1 MLAELTDSFGIQ
13 LTIDQDP
20 QQAGSSQNRPRGSA
34 LPPMDAPNA
43 SAVLD
48 SASADAIRP
57 PTRRGPDQGTTNGSF
72 PSPASDELPQASMLA
87 DTVSLLQLDGSSI
100 QGDEGFTVDKRRH
113 SA

>member
-1 MLAELTDSFGIQ
+1 MLAKLTDSFGIQ

-20 QQAGSSQNRPRGSA
+20 QQAGSSQNRPGASA
-34 LPPMDAPNA
+34 LPPTNAPNA

-57 PTRRGPDQGTTNGSF
+57 PTRRGPDQGAINGSL
-72 PSPASDELPQASMLA
+72 PDPTSDELGQASMLA
-87 DTVSLLQLDGSSI
+87 DIVSLLQVDGGSV
-100 QGDEGFTVDKRRH
+100 QGEEGFTVGNRRH